1 MTLTAA
7 WKEVKGSI
15 EETAERRA
23 VAALAASVAL
33 PSLDTESASHLAETE
48 GLVTHLTSLVLVDE
62 AGAVQDGIPA
72 ARKVALPAPRLI
84 AMSLMAPTQIAEQ
97 RASSRAS
104 HDRMMDAVHVRR
116 NLDYNAST
124 PIDPAVARVDLSSLG
139 AEIDWDLAPHLL
151 QAGEFST
158 LDRDVA
164 RAIQTAA
171 ALTEVVAHAR
181 QLALD
186 PVALVIGLI
195 ARFRIIEK
203 PIGGTARES
212 DLR

>member
-33 PSLDTESASHLAETE
+33 PSLDTESASQLAETE

-84 AMSLMAPTQIAEQ
+84 AMSLMAPTQ
-97 RASSRAS
+97 SRNKEFLARVARS
-104 HDRMMDAVHVRR
+104 NDGRGFRR
-116 NLDYNAST
+116 NLDYNASD
-124 PIDPAVARVDLSSLG
+124 PIDPGSPVDLSSLG
-139 AEIDWDLAPHLL
+139 AEIDWDLRLINCKPVT
-151 QAGEFST
+151 FRRST
-158 LDRDVA
+158 EML
-164 RAIQTAA
+164 
-171 ALTEVVAHAR
+171 
-181 QLALD
+181 
-186 PVALVIGLI
+186 
-195 ARFRIIEK
+195 
-203 PIGGTARES
+203 RERS
-212 DLR
+212 KLRRPSPKLSSLPDSSPSIRSLWSSG